1 MTENSRHT
9 EQEEGEGHTDI
20 VRLFITDL
28 KRLYVDQM
36 LQASMAIAAPLHYA
50 VVGGHLL
57 VHTAADSSAL
67 LKLVY
72 TTC

>member
-9 EQEEGEGHTDI
+9 EEEGEGHTDI

-36 LQASMAIAAPLHYA
+36 LQASMAIATPLHYA

-57 VHTAADSSAL
+57 VFD
-67 LKLVY
+67 
-72 TTC
+72 